1 MSAPFSNGKK
11 MQLGRTGFLH
21 CLQLTT
27 PQSALSHLN
36 NFSPSLSMITLIF
49 TKRTLFQILQPSRLD
64 FLSLLDALVERKE
77 FCGEEAAEFGLGEGE
92 FAPGLVHAED
102 GRVM

>member
-1 MSAPFSNGKK
+1 MQESATRTHRFLTLSTTNGPAIRTFTPK
-11 MQLGRTGFLH
+11 QL
-21 CLQLTT
+21 LT
-27 PQSALSHLN
+27 LVIN
-36 NFSPSLSMITLIF
+36 DNFIF

-77 FCGEEAAEFGLGEGE
+77 FCGEEAAELGLGEGE

-102 GRVM
+102 GGVM